1 MDDSRNNNLE
11 EINEE
16 LERDIP
22 RKRRLTNNIINRKI
36 YE

>member
-1 MDDSRNNNLE
+1 MDDSKNNNLE

-22 RKRRLTNNIINRKI
+22 RKKRLTDKIINRKI